1 MKVIM
6 LKDVGGIGRK
16 NQIIEV
22 ADGFALNSLIP
33 QGKAAQA
40 TAAKI
45 AEVEKHN
52 AAEARITNERK
63 AKLAA
68 AILSL
73 QGQRIEIKAKANE
86 HGHLFKGIHKQD
98 VAQELSRLAGVAI
111 DSSTIEGISE
121 VTKEAGAFDI
131 SIAGAGTKAHAHLVI
146 IAQ

>member
-1 MKVIM
+1 M

-52 AAEARITNERK
+52 AAEARSPTSARLNSQRRSFRCKGSASRSKRRPTNTDIFSKGYTNRMLPK
-63 AKLAA
+63 
-68 AILSL
+68 SYRGL
-73 QGQRIEIKAKANE
+73 QEWRST
-86 HGHLFKGIHKQD
+86 HRR
-98 VAQELSRLAGVAI
+98 SRV
-111 DSSTIEGISE
+111 
-121 VTKEAGAFDI
+121 
-131 SIAGAGTKAHAHLVI
+131 
-146 IAQ
+146 